1 MLQTNGTLHSG
12 ELAKAAGVSP
22 DTIRH
27 YENIGILPTTPR
39 STGGYRIYPP
49 SAVNRVQVVQ
59 RALRIGFTLAELS
72 EIFRTRDGG
81 GVPCQRVFEL
91 AGSKLVAIDE
101 DIAALKKTRR
111 YLANVL
117 ADWKGRIRKTNRG
130 ERAHLLQTLND
141 EIEHSRRSGFGGR
154 KG

>member
-12 ELAKAAGVSP
+12 ELANAAGVSP
-22 DTIRH
+22 DTVRH
-27 YENIGILPTTPR
+27 YEKIGILPSSPR
-39 STGGYRIYPP
+39 SSSGYRVYPP

-81 GVPCQRVFEL
+81 GAPCQRVFEL
-91 AGSKLVAIDE
+91 AEGKLLAIDD

-111 YLANVL
+111 YLTSVL
-117 ADWKGRIRKTNRG
+117 ADWKGRIRETGQG
-130 ERAHLLQTLND
+130 ERAHLLQTLTNG
-141 EIEHSRRSGFGGR
+141 IEPSRRSAFRR
-154 KG
+154 KKL